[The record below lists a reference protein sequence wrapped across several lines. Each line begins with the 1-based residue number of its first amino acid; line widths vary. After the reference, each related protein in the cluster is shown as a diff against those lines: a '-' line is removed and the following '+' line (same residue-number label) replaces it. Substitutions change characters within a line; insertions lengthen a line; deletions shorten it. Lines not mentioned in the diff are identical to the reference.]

1 MSTPSPSPT
10 TQTQVVSISLE
21 SALDCAARQLQSGL
35 LSVTE
40 LDSSVKEKVSKFN
53 ASTCGYE
60 ETYTAELDRLTA
72 SLSASAHTIESK
84 ARALLLRADALAKS
98 ISPSIDVSVD
108 LRAQAKALTTE
119 LLRLHKQTDVDA
131 QELRRIAVLADRR
144 LRTGRDFE
152 EMTERRFESSPWE
165 VDQIGGSIVV
175 LLSDV
180 YSAIRELETKSEG
193 RQEDKEWVAPTS
205 FERVT
210 TKYWV
215 SDEHLYEVLLSS
227 VQDLPLLV
235 YGKKGGRILNQKE
248 VRSTD
253 SSLANGALWTSFV
266 TSISSVYFDS
276 NDMSM
281 YSERLK
287 RSEGAQLFRIRWYG
301 SKPRGEKNVF
311 LELKTHH
318 EKWIGDKSV
327 KERCAIQEKDV
338 SQLLDFKSGVWD
350 EARAYAMVQKANPS
364 EDEKSM
370 QKLAILLL
378 KMRATIVKFKLTA
391 CVRTKYTRV
400 ALQSSSSNACRLT
413 FDRDLMVINERGAAP
428 SSSNSWCLEDHDTLS
443 QHDIVKIPYNVYEV
457 KIAGEDGKPNFVT
470 ELEDSRAIVEA
481 KKFSKFL
488 SGASLF
494 NAGKVETLPWWSD
507 EEAFAPLYN
516 GPSYPATATAQDLVI
531 TPSLIQC
538 SIDENASTLSG
549 SSRYSIE
556 RPLVQ
561 HSRDY
566 LQRQLNGSYTSVDDS
581 DTLDSSVK
589 RSIMNQS
596 LPTTTMTTT
605 SVSNTGQSGKKRRGN
620 LVSMRRRSASMI
632 LKEDRISSKSKPIAS
647 KQRLRVEPKSHFANE
662 RTFIQWISAALLFI
676 TFSQLLYIL
685 GSSNPAIQGQTAI
698 AGTWM
703 IAMSLFIAVYALVIY
718 YRRVYL
724 MQNGKPYGYADFFG
738 PGLLTFAVI
747 SGVALILAF
756 SGEFRFGTTSTLI
769 PVSGQCMK
777 RSLSGVPVM
786 ELQPSGELVDEKE
799 GLLLV
804 PSLNHIVAFEAALPL
819 EGKNDQQAHI
829 VATVPGANMEA
840 LEQVGNYIYALSEG
854 TDKKSEIIALE
865 WIDSSLD
872 GVFGGATSRRLQ
884 ESHRW
889 KISLQG
895 VEGMALVPEGQL
907 GEGSAAKLLVAGLL
921 MEPTTKGLVEVL
933 SIDAFDQDSFDFTQT
948 KLDNTSK
955 VNKKVVAKGL
965 KDEKVG
971 SMQFF
976 EGRLYVLFD
985 NERVV
990 RVFDPKTGLIV
1001 QELMLPI
1008 AEAGAEH
1015 EWEGM
1020 RLQRINN
1027 GTSSGLR
1034 GAIESR
1040 VVLHLA
1046 LDSPAQIWSLSL
1058 QQEEGRWIMPQC
1070 AGV

>member
-1 MSTPSPSPT
+1 MSTPSPSPA
-10 TQTQVVSISLE
+10 TQVVSISLE
-21 SALDCAARQLQSGL
+21 SALHRAAQQLQSGRMT
-35 LSVTE
+35 VTE
-40 LDSSVKEKVSKFN
+40 LDTSVKEKASKFN
-53 ASTCGYE
+53 ASTGGYE
-60 ETYTAELDRLTA
+60 ETYNAELDRLSA

-98 ISPSIDVSVD
+98 TSPTNGIDVSVD
-108 LRAQAKALTTE
+108 LRAQAKTLSNQ
-119 LLRLHKQTDVDA
+119 LLLLQKQIDADA

-144 LRTGRDFE
+144 LCTGRDFAD
-152 EMTERRFESSPWE
+152 MTERRMESSPWE
-165 VDQIGGSIVV
+165 ADQIGGSIVV

-180 YSAIRELETKSEG
+180 YSAIRELETKSDG
-193 RQEDKEWVAPTS
+193 PKEDKEWVAPTS

-253 SSLANGALWTSFV
+253 SSLANSALWTSFV

-276 NDMSM
+276 KDMSM

-338 SQLLDFKSGVWD
+338 SQLLDLDNGIWD
-350 EARAYAMVQKANPS
+350 EARAYALVQKANS
-364 EDEKSM
+364 TEDEKSIR
-370 QKLAILLL
+370 KLAKLLL
-378 KMRATIVKFKLTA
+378 KMRATIVKFELTA

-400 ALQSSSSNACRLT
+400 ALQSSSSNSCRLT
-413 FDRDLMVINERGAAP
+413 FDRDLMVINERGAGP
-428 SSSNSWCLEDHDTLS
+428 SSSKSWCLEDHDTLS
-443 QHDIVKIPYNVYEV
+443 QLDIVKVPYNVYEV
-457 KIAGEDGKPNFVT
+457 KIAGEDGKANFVA
-470 ELEDSRAIVEA
+470 ELEDSQAIVEA

-488 SGASLF
+488 SGASIF
-494 NAGKVETLPWWSD
+494 NADLVATLPWWSN
-507 EEAFAPLYN
+507 EEKFMPLYN
-516 GPSYPATATAQDLVI
+516 GSSSSANAEGSLTA
-531 TPSLIQC
+531 PSLIQC
-538 SIDENASTLSG
+538 ARDDNASSVSG
-549 SSRYSIE
+549 SSRYSME

-561 HSRDY
+561 QPRRYHQSQEGY
-566 LQRQLNGSYTSVDDS
+566 CSTTDDS
-581 DTLDSSVK
+581 DTLDIIVE
-589 RSIMNQS
+589 RPVMNQS
-596 LPTTTMTTT
+596 LPTM
-605 SVSNTGQSGKKRRGN
+605 VSNNTNRQGN
-620 LVSMRRRSASMI
+620 WISIRRRSSMF
-632 LKEDRISSKSKPIAS
+632 LKDDSVPSKSKPIAS

-685 GSSNPAIQGQTAI
+685 GSSNPAIARQASI

-703 IAMSLFIAVYALVIY
+703 IAMSLFIAVYALAIY

-756 SGEFRFGTTSTLI
+756 SGEIQSETASTMTQ
-769 PVSGQCMK
+769 VSGQCMQ
-777 RSLSGVPVM
+777 RSLSGIPVM
-786 ELQPSGELVDEKE
+786 EMQPSGALVDEKE
-799 GLLLV
+799 GMLLV
-804 PSLNHIVAFEAALPL
+804 PSLNHIVAFEAGLPS
-819 EGKNDQQAHI
+819 EGKNDQQARI
-829 VATVPGANMEA
+829 VGTIAGANMEA
-840 LEQVGNYIYALSEG
+840 LEQVGKYVYALSED
-854 TDKKSEIIALE
+854 TDMKSEIIALE
-865 WIDSSLD
+865 WVDSSLD
-872 GVFGGATSRRLQ
+872 GVFDSASSRRLQ

-889 KISLQG
+889 KISLPG
-895 VEGMALVPEGQL
+895 AEGMALVPEGEL

-921 MEPTTKGLVEVL
+921 TEPTKTGLAELL
-933 SIDAFDQDSFDFTQT
+933 SIDAYDQTSIDLSQT
-948 KLDNTSK
+948 KLDKTSK
-955 VNKKVVAKGL
+955 INKKLVAKGL

-985 NERVV
+985 NARVI
-990 RVFDPKTGLIV
+990 RVFDPKTGVID
-1001 QELMLPI
+1001 QEILLPI
-1008 AEAGAEH
+1008 AEAGAEE

-1020 RLQRINN
+1020 RLQRINK
-1027 GTSSGLR
+1027 GTSAGLR
-1034 GAIESR
+1034 GSSEST

-1046 LDSPAQIWSLSL
+1046 LDTPAQVWSIRM
-1058 QQEEGRWIMPQC
+1058 QNENGKWILPHC

>member
-1 MSTPSPSPT
+1 MSPPPSSSPSPSPA
-10 TQTQVVSISLE
+10 TQVVSISLE
-21 SALDCAARQLQSGL
+21 SALYTAVKQLQSGRV
-35 LSVTE
+35 SVTE
-40 LDSSVKEKVSKFN
+40 LDTSVKEKASKFN
-53 ASTCGYE
+53 ASTAGYE
-60 ETYTAELDRLTA
+60 ETYKAELDRLSA

-98 ISPSIDVSVD
+98 TSPSRDVSVD
-108 LRAQAKALTTE
+108 LRSQAKHLSKE
-119 LLRLHKQTDVDA
+119 LFHLQKQIIVDT
-131 QELRRIAVLADRR
+131 QELRRIAALADQR
-144 LRTGRDFE
+144 LCTGSDFAD
-152 EMTERRFESSPWE
+152 MTERRFEHSPWE

-180 YSAIRELETKSEG
+180 YSAIREVETKSDCMK
-193 RQEDKEWVAPTS
+193 EDKEWVAPTS

-215 SDEHLYEVLLSS
+215 SDENLYEVLLSS

-253 SSLANGALWTSFV
+253 SSLANSSLWTSFV

-276 NDMSM
+276 ECMSM

-338 SQLLDFKSGVWD
+338 PQLLDIDNSVWD
-350 EARAYAMVQKANPS
+350 ETRAYGIVQKANPTENEES
-364 EDEKSM
+364 I
-370 QKLAILLL
+370 QKLAKLLL

-428 SSSNSWCLEDHDTLS
+428 SSSKSWCLEDHDTLS
-443 QHDIVKIPYNVYEV
+443 HLDVAKVPYNVYEV

-470 ELEDSRAIVEA
+470 ELEESQAIVEA

-488 SGASLF
+488 SGASIF
-494 NAGKVETLPWWSD
+494 NADKVSTLPWWSD
-507 EEAFAPLYN
+507 EEKFAPIYN
-516 GPSYPATATAQDLVI
+516 GSCSSDNAKDSLTA
-531 TPSLIQC
+531 PSLIQC
-538 SIDENASTLSG
+538 TRDDDNASAH
-549 SSRYSIE
+549 YSAE

-561 HSRDY
+561 QPSRFY
-566 LQRQLNGSYTSVDDS
+566 QSSSCSTTDDS
-581 DTLDSSVK
+581 GTLDISVN
-589 RSIMNQS
+589 RPTMNQS
-596 LPTTTMTTT
+596 LPTT
-605 SVSNTGQSGKKRRGN
+605 VSNVGRSDTNRRGSWIN
-620 LVSMRRRSASMI
+620 IRRRSSI
-632 LKEDRISSKSKPIAS
+632 FFKEEEGSVPSKPKPIAS

-685 GSSNPAIQGQTAI
+685 GASNPSITQQASI

-703 IAMSLFIAVYALVIY
+703 IAMSLFIAVYALAIY

-724 MQNGKPYGYADFFG
+724 MQNGKPYGYTDFFG

-756 SGEFRFGTTSTLI
+756 SGEIQSRTASTMT
-769 PVSGQCMK
+769 PVSGQCVK

-786 ELQPSGELVDEKE
+786 EMQPSGALVDEKE
-799 GLLLV
+799 GMLLV
-804 PSLNHIVAFEAALPL
+804 PSLNHIVAFESDLSSAG
-819 EGKNDQQAHI
+819 EHAHI
-829 VATVPGANMEA
+829 VATITGANMEA
-840 LEQVGNYIYALSEG
+840 LEQVGKYIYALSED
-854 TDKKSEIIALE
+854 TDKKSEIIALK
-865 WIDSSLD
+865 WVHSSPDGTFDSAS
-872 GVFGGATSRRLQ
+872 SILQ

-889 KISLQG
+889 KISLPG
-895 VEGMALVPEGQL
+895 AEGMALLPEGQL
-907 GEGSAAKLLVAGLL
+907 GEASAAKLLVAGILT
-921 MEPTTKGLVEVL
+921 EPTKKGLAEVL
-933 SIDAFDQDSFDFTQT
+933 SIDAFDQDSFDFDQA

-955 VNKKVVAKGL
+955 INKKLVSKGL

-985 NERVV
+985 NARVI
-990 RVFDPKTGLIV
+990 RVFNPLTGLID
-1001 QELMLPI
+1001 QEISLPI
-1008 AEAGAEH
+1008 AEIGAEE

-1020 RLQRINN
+1020 RLQRINE
-1027 GTSSGLR
+1027 GGAGLR
-1034 GAIESR
+1034 GSNESSS

-1046 LDSPAQIWSLSL
+1046 LDTPAQVWSLRL
-1058 QQEEGRWIMPQC
+1058 QKEGGQWILPTC

>member
-1 MSTPSPSPT
+1 MSTPSSPSPT
-10 TQTQVVSISLE
+10 TQVVSISLE
-21 SALDCAARQLQSGL
+21 SSLQCAAQQLQSGL

-40 LDSSVKEKVSKFN
+40 LDTSVKEKASRFN
-53 ASTCGYE
+53 ASTGGFDQ
-60 ETYTAELDRLTA
+60 TYNAELDRLSA

-98 ISPSIDVSVD
+98 TTPSIDIDVSVD
-108 LRAQAKALTTE
+108 LRAQAKTLSKE
-119 LLRLHKQTDVDA
+119 LLCLHKQTDVDA
-131 QELRRIAVLADRR
+131 QELRRIAALADRR
-144 LRTGRDFE
+144 LCTGRDFA

-165 VDQIGGSIVV
+165 VDQIGGSVVV

-193 RQEDKEWVAPTS
+193 LHEDKEWVAPTS

-235 YGKKGGRILNQKE
+235 YGMKGGRILNQKE

-253 SSLANGALWTSFV
+253 SSLASSALWTSFV

-276 NDMSM
+276 KEMSM

-301 SKPRGEKNVF
+301 SKPCGEKNVYC
-311 LELKTHH
+311 EIKTHH

-338 SQLLDFKSGVWD
+338 SQLLDLDSGIWD
-350 EARAYAMVQKANPS
+350 EARAYAMVQRANS
-364 EDEKSM
+364 TEDEKSI
-370 QKLAILLL
+370 QKLAKLLL

-400 ALQSSSSNACRLT
+400 AMQSSSSNACRLT

-428 SSSNSWCLEDHDTLS
+428 SSSKSWCLEDHDTLS
-443 QHDIVKIPYNVYEV
+443 QLDIVKMPYNVYEV
-457 KIAGEDGKPNFVT
+457 KISGEDGKPNFVT
-470 ELEDSRAIVEA
+470 ELEESQAIVEA

-488 SGASLF
+488 SGASIF
-494 NAGKVETLPWWSD
+494 NADKVATLPWWSD
-507 EEAFAPLYN
+507 EEKFAHLYN
-516 GPSYPATATAQDLVI
+516 GSRSSSVAAQDSL
-531 TPSLIQC
+531 TAPSLIQC
-538 SIDENASTLSG
+538 ARDDNASTVSG
-549 SSRYSIE
+549 SSRYSLE

-561 HSRDY
+561 QPRGYPS
-566 LQRQLNGSYTSVDDS
+566 LEGSCSTTDDS
-581 DTLDSSVK
+581 DTLDISVK
-589 RSIMNQS
+589 RPIMNQS
-596 LPTTTMTTT
+596 LPTT
-605 SVSNTGQSGKKRRGN
+605 VSNIGQSDTNRRGN
-620 LVSMRRRSASMI
+620 WISIRRRSSMF
-632 LKEDRISSKSKPIAS
+632 LKDNSVPNKSTSKPIAS

-685 GSSNPAIQGQTAI
+685 GSSNPDIEGQTAV

-724 MQNGKPYGYADFFG
+724 MANGKPYGYADFFG

-756 SGEFRFGTTSTLI
+756 SGEIQFGTASTMT
-769 PVSGQCMK
+769 PVTGQCMK

-786 ELQPSGELVDEKE
+786 EMQPSGALVDEKE
-799 GLLLV
+799 SLLLV
-804 PSLNHIVAFEAALPL
+804 PSLNHIVAFEDDLPS
-819 EGKNDQQAHI
+819 EGENDQQARI
-829 VATVPGANMEA
+829 VATVAGANMEA
-840 LEQVGNYIYALSEG
+840 LERVGKYIYALSED

-865 WIDSSLD
+865 WVDVSLD
-872 GVFGGATSRRLQ
+872 SDFDGTSSRRLQ

-889 KISLQG
+889 KISLPG
-895 VEGMALVPEGQL
+895 AEGMALVPEGQL

-921 MEPTTKGLVEVL
+921 TESTKNGLVDVL
-933 SIDAFDQDSFDFTQT
+933 SIDAYDQDTLDFSQNE
-948 KLDNTSK
+948 LDKTSK
-955 VNKKVVAKGL
+955 INKKLVAKGL

-985 NERVV
+985 NARVI
-990 RVFDPKTGLIV
+990 RVFDPKTGVVV
-1001 QELMLPI
+1001 QEVMLPI
-1008 AEAGAEH
+1008 AEAGAEE

-1020 RLQRINN
+1020 RLQRINKEADI
-1027 GTSSGLR
+1027 GLR
-1034 GAIESR
+1034 GASQSS

-1046 LDSPAQIWSLSL
+1046 LDSPAQVWSLRL
-1058 QQEEGRWIMPQC
+1058 RNEDGQWILPTC

>member
-1 MSTPSPSPT
+1 
-10 TQTQVVSISLE
+10 
-21 SALDCAARQLQSGL
+21 
-35 LSVTE
+35 
-40 LDSSVKEKVSKFN
+40 
-53 ASTCGYE
+53 
-60 ETYTAELDRLTA
+60 
-72 SLSASAHTIESK
+72 
-84 ARALLLRADALAKS
+84 
-98 ISPSIDVSVD
+98 
-108 LRAQAKALTTE
+108 
-119 LLRLHKQTDVDA
+119 
-131 QELRRIAVLADRR
+131 
-144 LRTGRDFE
+144 
-152 EMTERRFESSPWE
+152 MTERRFESSPWD

-193 RQEDKEWVAPTS
+193 SKEDKEWVAPTS

-215 SDEHLYEVLLSS
+215 SEEHLYDVLLSS

-253 SSLANGALWTSFV
+253 SSLTNSSLWTSFV

-276 NDMSM
+276 KDMSM

-301 SKPRGEKNVF
+301 TKPCGEKNVF

-338 SQLLDFKSGVWD
+338 SQLLDLDNGIWD
-350 EARAYAMVQKANPS
+350 EARAYALVQKANPS
-364 EDEKSM
+364 EDEKSL
-370 QKLAILLL
+370 QKLTKLLL
-378 KMRATIVKFKLTA
+378 KMRTTIVKFKLTA

-400 ALQSSSSNACRLT
+400 ALQSSSSNSCRLT
-413 FDRDLMVINERGAAP
+413 FDRDLLVINERGATP
-428 SSSNSWCLEDHDTLS
+428 SSSKSWCLEDHDTLS
-443 QHDIVKIPYNVYEV
+443 RQDIVKVPYNVYEV

-470 ELEDSRAIVEA
+470 ELEASQAIVEA

-488 SGASLF
+488 SGASIF
-494 NAGKVETLPWWSD
+494 NTDLVSTLPWWSD
-507 EEAFAPLYN
+507 EEKFMPLYN
-516 GPSYPATATAQDLVI
+516 G
-531 TPSLIQC
+531 
-538 SIDENASTLSG
+538 SG
-549 SSRYSIE
+549 SASSDAQASLTDDNSSTVSCSSRSSIE

-561 HSRDY
+561 QPRYYHQSQEGY
-566 LQRQLNGSYTSVDDS
+566 CSTTDDS
-581 DTLDSSVK
+581 DRSTLDISVK
-589 RSIMNQS
+589 RPVMNHS
-596 LPTTTMTTT
+596 LPSTAT
-605 SVSNTGQSGKKRRGN
+605 NRRGN
-620 LVSMRRRSASMI
+620 WISMRRRSSMF
-632 LKEDRISSKSKPIAS
+632 LKDDSISKPKPIAS

-685 GSSNPAIQGQTAI
+685 GSSNPDIERQASI

-724 MQNGKPYGYADFFG
+724 MQNGKPYGYADFVG
-738 PGLLTFAVI
+738 PGMLTFAVI
-747 SGVALILAF
+747 SGVSLILAF
-756 SGEFRFGTTSTLI
+756 SGEIQFGTASIMTPL
-769 PVSGQCMK
+769 SGQCMQ

-786 ELQPSGELVDEKE
+786 EMQPSGALVDEKE

-804 PSLNHIVAFEAALPL
+804 PSLNHIVAFEADLPS
-819 EGKNDQQAHI
+819 EGKDDQQARI
-829 VATVPGANMEA
+829 VGTVAGANIEA
-840 LEQVGNYIYALSEG
+840 LEQVGKYIYALSED

-865 WIDSSLD
+865 WVD
-872 GVFGGATSRRLQ
+872 GVFDSASSRRLQ

-889 KISLQG
+889 KISLPG
-895 VEGMALVPEGQL
+895 AEGMALVPEGQL
-907 GEGSAAKLLVAGLL
+907 GQGSEAKLLVAGLL
-921 MEPTTKGLVEVL
+921 TETTNKGLTEVL
-933 SIDAFDQDSFDFTQT
+933 SIDAYDQASFDLSLT
-948 KLDNTSK
+948 KMEKTSNI
-955 VNKKVVAKGL
+955 NKKMIAKGL

-985 NERVV
+985 NARVI
-990 RVFDPKTGLIV
+990 RVFDPKTGVID
-1001 QELMLPI
+1001 QEILLPI
-1008 AEAGAEH
+1008 AEAGAEE

-1027 GTSSGLR
+1027 GASVGLR
-1034 GAIESR
+1034 GSTESS

-1046 LDSPAQIWSLSL
+1046 LDTPAQVWSIRL
-1058 QQEEGRWIMPQC
+1058 QNKEGKWVLPAC